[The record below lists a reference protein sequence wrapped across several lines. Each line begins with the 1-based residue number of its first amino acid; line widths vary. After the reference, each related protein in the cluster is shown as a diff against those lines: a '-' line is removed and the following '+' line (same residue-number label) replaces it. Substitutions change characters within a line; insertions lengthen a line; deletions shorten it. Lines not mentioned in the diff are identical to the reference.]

1 MVNKESLALKI
12 IQMIVTVTAVAGFFL
27 VGWLLTA
34 WLYPDEWFAE
44 IPKMILELLGFKVP
58 D

>member
-1 MVNKESLALKI
+1 MVNKENPASRT
-12 IQMIVTVTAVAGFFL
+12 IQLILTVTVVAVFFL
-27 VGWLLTA
+27 LGWLLTA

-44 IPKMILELLGFKVP
+44 IPKMILEVLGFEAA

>member
-1 MVNKESLALKI
+1 MVQKIRQLA
-12 IQMIVTVTAVAGFFL
+12 VTVLTFVLIALFFL
-27 VGWLLTA
+27 GGWLLAA

-44 IPKMILELLGFKVP
+44 IPKLILDLVGFEI